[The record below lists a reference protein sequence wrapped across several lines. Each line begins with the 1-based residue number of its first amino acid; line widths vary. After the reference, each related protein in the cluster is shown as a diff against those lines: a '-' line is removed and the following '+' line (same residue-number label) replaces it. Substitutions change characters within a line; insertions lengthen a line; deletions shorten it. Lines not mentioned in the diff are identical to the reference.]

1 MRVTV
6 YYALD
11 FFMESS
17 LHKNERR
24 TESTWP
30 CYNVPHSELMA
41 RFGEERLSSATLK
54 FRSSLKRWRSA
65 RLI

>member
-1 MRVTV
+1 
-6 YYALD
+6 
-11 FFMESS
+11 MESS